1 MSLEEQIAGSIA
13 EGKKVYDLVVGKFGE
28 WDNSVKNQIKK
39 LEDWRSKFENKMY
52 KTYDIYKEFEKVRIY
67 TQAQVDAD
75 DTLSNEAV
83 FTMQGFQ
90 DARVLN
96 FVLTVNVEGDGNHSQ
111 TTTID
116 IRRYSIGSS
125 TKHKWDQKVVSN
137 ATVDGRNW
145 RDNYRDINIIPSNI
159 YIPYG
164 VGTFKIINTGDKYL
178 EIFAIGI
185 KLQK

>member
-13 EGKKVYDLVVGKFGE
+13 EGKKVYDLVVGKFSE
-28 WDNSVKNQIKK
+28 WDNSVKNQIKS
-39 LEDWRSKFENKMY
+39 LEDWRGGFENKMY
-52 KTYDIYKEFEKVRIY
+52 KTYDIYKEFKKVRIS
-67 TQAQVDAD
+67 TQAQVDD
-75 DTLSNEAV
+75 DDELSNEAV

-90 DARVLN
+90 DAKVLN
-96 FVLTVNVEGDGNHSQ
+96 FVLVVNVEGDNNKTQ

-116 IRRYSIGSS
+116 IRRYSVGASDE
-125 TKHKWDQKVVSN
+125 HKWDQKVVSG

-145 RDNYRDINIIPSNI
+145 NDYYRDVNIIPSGI
-159 YIPYG
+159 SIGVG